1 MPKTIDPGRENQ
13 RRRTRK
19 DLLAAASR
27 LLKRAGGSAPSMDDI
42 ADEAMVSRATA
53 YRYFPTAD
61 AILVEA
67 PLDGAVPNPDDLFAH
82 DRSSDPASRIDK
94 AESAMHEMT
103 YRNQA
108 QLKRL
113 LIASLERTAS
123 GSHNSVG
130 VPVRQNRRSE
140 LIAAALAPARKQF
153 TDTAYKKLCA
163 ALALIFGL
171 ESMIVFNDVLGLD
184 QKAARKVKSW
194 AIQSLVNSALQESR
208 GRGEHEAGRP

>member
-1 MPKTIDPGRENQ
+1 MPKTADPGRKNQ

-19 DLLAAASR
+19 DLLSAASR
-27 LLKRAGGSAPSMDDI
+27 LLKRGGGSAPSMDDI

-53 YRYFPTAD
+53 YRYFPTVD

-67 PLDGAVPNPDDLFAH
+67 PLDGAVPNPDEIFAR
-82 DRSSDPASRIDK
+82 DRSSDAALRVDK

-113 LIASLERTAS
+113 LIASLERTANGAHAS
-123 GSHNSVG
+123 IA

-140 LIAAALAPARKQF
+140 LIEAALAPARRQF
-153 TDTAYKKLCA
+153 TDAAYKKLCA

-171 ESMIVFNDVLGLD
+171 ESMIVFNDVLGMD

-194 AIQSLVNSALQESR
+194 AIQSLVQAALRESR
-208 GRGEHEAGRP
+208 GRV